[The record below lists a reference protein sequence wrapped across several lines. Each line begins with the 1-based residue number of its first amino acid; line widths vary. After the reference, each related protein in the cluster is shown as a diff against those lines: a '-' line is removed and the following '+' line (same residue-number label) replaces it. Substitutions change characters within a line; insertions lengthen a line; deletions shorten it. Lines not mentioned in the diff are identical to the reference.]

1 MIISIF
7 VCISI
12 FIALTFI
19 IRNYIFGDINKIN
32 EMGKIGEGD
41 DNGNN
46 LFGVDVLGIL
56 EKEYYEDEKT
66 E

>member
-1 MIISIF
+1 
-7 VCISI
+7 
-12 FIALTFI
+12 
-19 IRNYIFGDINKIN
+19 
-32 EMGKIGEGD
+32 MGKIGEGD